1 MKKYLFLL
9 LCSVGFS
16 DEIANIYQEAQNL
29 ENQGKYKEAMLLYKK
44 AANLNNKNS
53 SNTSTNMSEAL
64 SFSNIKE
71 NFYETKID
79 KVEDEETNK
88 NIKQSI
94 TGDFGLYPYKK
105 NYVLPATYDFNK
117 SDDRNQFETVFQ
129 ISIEKPI
136 SYNYFGLNETV
147 GVAYT
152 QKAFWQTAEESLPF
166 RETNYEPEIFV
177 SIPYEKDSILKSYKL
192 GFNHSSNGQGDPTSR
207 SCNRLFLEGTYQ
219 LSNLFIVPKVWYRIP
234 ENEETDDNPDIYK
247 YYGYGDLSFI
257 YAYNQHQFE
266 LILRNNLKFDDE
278 NKGSAEFNWT
288 FPLPR
293 LIYSTT
299 TYGMFQ
305 AFSGYGN
312 SLIDYNREVNRVGFG
327 ITLSR

>member
-44 AANLNNKNS
+44 AANINNKNS
-53 SNTSTNMSEAL
+53 SNTSTNMSEAP

-105 NYVLPATYDFNK
+105 NYILPATYDFK
-117 SDDRNQFETVFQ
+117 APEDRNPFETVYQ

-136 SYNYFGLNETV
+136 AYDYFGLNETISV
-147 GVAYT
+147 TYT
-152 QKAFWQTAEESLPF
+152 QKAFWQTAKHSFPF

-207 SCNRLFLEGTYQ
+207 SWNRLFLEGTYQ

-234 ENEETDDNPDIYK
+234 EDKDDNNPEVYN

-257 YAYNQHQFE
+257 YAWNEHQFE
-266 LILRNNLKFDDE
+266 LILRNNLKFDDQ

-288 FPLPR
+288 FPLPK
-293 LIYSTT
+293 IKYSRS

-305 AFSGYGN
+305 LYSGYGN
-312 SLIDYNREVNRVGFG
+312 SLIDYDREVNRVGLG
-327 ITLSR
+327 IALSR